1 MARRIRHRLLFVLV
15 LGIVASGAAAVG
27 MWPEAWRPVLAAT
40 AGSAVVAVVCGRV
53 LRRHLTNT
61 LGRLRRVADDVAEGR
76 PVPILPVRPGDDLY
90 KLNAAINHLALRL
103 AEAREKEEGLR
114 EELRRRERL
123 AVLGEL
129 AATVAHEVNN
139 PLDGVQNC
147 VRILRRCL
155 DDPVR
160 RSEMLDLVDNGL
172 GRIELI
178 VRRLL
183 TLAREHVVRPAAARL
198 RDVVAGAIQI
208 VAPTLAGRAIYIRE
222 HVETEND
229 YALVDAPL
237 LEGVF
242 VNLLRNAAD
251 SMPQGG
257 EITVTIRPA
266 ADFDA
271 VDGKKAGLCV
281 DVADRGCGIPPDI
294 LPHIFEPFF
303 TTKKGGRGTGLGL
316 AIASRIVDAHEG
328 TLSVAA
334 RAGGGTVFTVR
345 LPAAEVS
352 SALADAVRAAT
363 QPARPGPALQAPRSG

>member
-1 MARRIRHRLLFVLV
+1 
-15 LGIVASGAAAVG
+15 
-27 MWPEAWRPVLAAT
+27 
-40 AGSAVVAVVCGRV
+40 
-53 LRRHLTNT
+53 
-61 LGRLRRVADDVAEGR
+61 
-76 PVPILPVRPGDDLY
+76 
-90 KLNAAINHLALRL
+90 
-103 AEAREKEEGLR
+103 
-114 EELRRRERL
+114 
-123 AVLGEL
+123 
-129 AATVAHEVNN
+129 
-139 PLDGVQNC
+139 
-147 VRILRRCL
+147 
-155 DDPVR
+155 
-160 RSEMLDLVDNGL
+160 
-172 GRIELI
+172 
-178 VRRLL
+178 
-183 TLAREHVVRPAAARL
+183 
-198 RDVVAGAIQI
+198 
-208 VAPTLAGRAIYIRE
+208 
-222 HVETEND
+222 
-229 YALVDAPL
+229 L

>member
-198 RDVVAGAIQI
+198 RDVVAGAVQI

-222 HVETEND
+222 HIETEND

>member
-198 RDVVAGAIQI
+198 RDVVAGAVQI

-222 HVETEND
+222 HIETEND

-257 EITVTIRPA
+257 EITVTIRLA

-303 TTKKGGRGTGLGL
+303 TTKGGGRGTGLGL

-345 LPAAEVS
+345 LPAA
-352 SALADAVRAAT
+352 DAGSVCVDASRAA
-363 QPARPGPALQAPRSG
+363 ARPAVQVPGSV